1 MFNYLLIPTDVPA
14 TYKDTFTKAT
24 HHDYQEAFKLGSQ
37 IPNEQ
42 LKKNHFIQTTK
53 LSVKLLEKSLL
64 MKQASQEMAQQG
76 LSSMIIQLSPRH
88 MLQVMM
94 TETRKRNNFISFQLN
109 LINIHR

>member
-42 LKKNHFIQTTK
+42 LKIK
-53 LSVKLLEKSLL
+53 LFHSNDKTI
-64 MKQASQEMAQQG
+64 SQKDSI
-76 LSSMIIQLSPRH
+76 LNQLK
-88 MLQVMM
+88 
-94 TETRKRNNFISFQLN
+94 TIS
-109 LINIHR
+109 NISDTCIEL